1 MKKTKAKAIARVP
14 QNRQEA
20 VQSVGRVGELRRL
33 IAGHKSIAEDKV
45 RLAGEQLEQDTAL
58 LALELAEH
66 ERGLQTY
73 CEANRAALTNDNKVK
88 FHDFGTGRINWRA
101 RPASVRI
108 TTTVAVAVA
117 TIKRMRL
124 GKSCLRIKEEIN
136 REAMLADPARARKIE
151 GVTITSDGEDFIIEP
166 AEIDAPSAMQAEA

>member
-20 VQSVGRVGELRRL
+20 VQSVGRIGELRRL
-33 IAGHKSIAEDKV
+33 IAGHKAVAEDKV

-58 LALELAEH
+58 LTAELAEH

-73 CEANRAALTNDNKVK
+73 CEANRAALTGENKVK

-108 TTTVAVAVA
+108 KGVEIVIEA
-117 TIKRMRL
+117 IKQL
-124 GKSCLRIKEEIN
+124 GFRKKFIRTKEEIN
-136 REAMLADPARARKIE
+136 KEAMLADPETARKIE
-151 GVTITSDGEDFIIEP
+151 GVTITSDGEDFLIEP
-166 AEIDAPSAMQAEA
+166 SEINAPSAMQADA